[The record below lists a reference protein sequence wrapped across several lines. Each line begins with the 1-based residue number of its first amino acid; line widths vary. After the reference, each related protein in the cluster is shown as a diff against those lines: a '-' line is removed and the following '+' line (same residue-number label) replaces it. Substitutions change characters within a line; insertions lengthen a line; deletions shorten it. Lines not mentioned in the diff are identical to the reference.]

1 MPVYKVIINAKNP
14 NIIPGKMQLGL
25 IEPLWSP
32 FMSDLVKCA
41 RGYCMQLINMQ
52 CVTEMGEFQ

>member
-25 IEPLWSP
+25 IEPLT
-32 FMSDLVKCA
+32 V
-41 RGYCMQLINMQ
+41 
-52 CVTEMGEFQ
+52 GEQDKPPILDDWCDVFDKFDRRP